1 MMPGLDRFGK
11 GSPGTLEMT
20 ALGVVVGRKPDCRG
34 KWSEMLG
41 VGKAKIWHCSRKRQE
56 RLQELVLYVWVRGD

>member
-1 MMPGLDRFGK
+1 MLPGLDRFGK

-20 ALGVVVGRKPDCRG
+20 VLGVVVGRKPDYRG

-41 VGKAKIWHCSRKRQE
+41 VGKAKI
-56 RLQELVLYVWVRGD
+56 